1 MGPNYTEWNH
11 SFRARARRYVKFNEL
26 DVLKFSFSQTS
37 QIYSSKIF
45 KQRANITSSTEHPAD
60 QRPLWGRTGTGQALG
75 GPSSASWNSGPISPP
90 LEGTWPPKDTQRHNG
105 VIWAPGKTP
114 AGWKYGKSQRHSKDR
129 HSERG
134 QWNHAGWPASS
145 RGGIA
150 QRRPSWAPALPWV
163 VARRILSAPEK
174 PPICCQKVEKE
185 PNNAKN
191 VGKNI
196 SGRRDS
202 QSGCL
207 RGGGV
212 VLMEELKRQW
222 CTKERRM
229 LSYDPDVSTVLHQSY
244 TFFLLLRH
252 GPSKCLFFHHWNPV
266 FLFFS
271 VLFCPPLRSTQ
282 GNSHILAW
290 W

>member
-1 MGPNYTEWNH
+1 MPVCSCLFNPRKISEQQKLLVRENGPKLYRMKPLFQGK
-11 SFRARARRYVKFNEL
+11 SQQVCLCQKFNEL
-26 DVLKFSFSQTS
+26 DVLNFYFSQTS
-37 QIYSSKIF
+37 QVYSSKIF

-90 LEGTWPPKDTQRHNG
+90 LEGTWPPKDKQRHNG

-114 AGWKYGKSQRHSKDR
+114 AGWKYGRSQRHSKDR

-174 PPICCQKVEKE
+174 QPICCQKVEKE

-212 VLMEELKRQW
+212 CWWRNLKD
-222 CTKERRM
+222 
-229 LSYDPDVSTVLHQSY
+229 SD
-244 TFFLLLRH
+244 
-252 GPSKCLFFHHWNPV
+252 
-266 FLFFS
+266 
-271 VLFCPPLRSTQ
+271 
-282 GNSHILAW
+282 AW
-290 W
+290 RKGGC